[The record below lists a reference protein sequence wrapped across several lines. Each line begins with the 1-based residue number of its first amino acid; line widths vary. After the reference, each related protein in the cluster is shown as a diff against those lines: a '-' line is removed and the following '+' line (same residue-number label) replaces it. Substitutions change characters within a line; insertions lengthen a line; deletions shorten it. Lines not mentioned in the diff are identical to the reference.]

1 MPNFTVPEKVF
12 EEALRRFPTPFYLYD
27 EAGIRQTISKVQSA
41 FSWNPRYRQ
50 YYAVKALPT
59 PAILKIMLDTGCGLD
74 CSSITELVLAKR
86 LGVSGER
93 IMFTANAMPGQEMA
107 YARSLQATIT
117 LDDANDVERLAF
129 HGGVPEM
136 ISLRV
141 NAGPEGGQR
150 KGVMGSS
157 TDAKFGMRPDQLQG
171 VLMALKAQGA
181 RRFGLHTMTDSNSL
195 NPDYYI
201 NNAHYLAQTG
211 LELARETGLDLALI
225 NLAGGLGIPYRPED
239 APIDLAVVAQGVQAA
254 FQQHL
259 AGLDVALATEFGR
272 YITGPHGF
280 LVAQAI
286 HRKSTWREYV
296 GLDASASDLMRPA
309 MYGAYHHITVLGK
322 GDAPLDQVY
331 DVTGSLCENNDKFA
345 IQRPLPR
352 IEKKDILIL
361 HDTGAHGHA
370 MGYQYNGRLRCAE
383 VLYTVDGDYK
393 LIRRAET
400 PEDYFRTM
408 VFEG

>member
-1 MPNFTVPEKVF
+1 MPNFAVPAAVF
-12 EEALRRFPTPFYLYD
+12 EGALRRFPTPFYLYD
-27 EAGIRQTISKVQSA
+27 EAGIRQTIRKVQASFA
-41 FSWNPRYRQ
+41 WNPGYRQ
-50 YYAVKALPT
+50 YFAVKALPT
-59 PAILKIMLDTGCGLD
+59 AAILNIMLDTGCGLD
-74 CSSITELVLAKR
+74 CSSITELMLAKR
-86 LGVSGER
+86 LGVTGSR

-107 YARSLQATIT
+107 FARSLEATIT

-157 TDAKFGMRPDQLQG
+157 TDAKFGMKPDQLQP

-211 LELARETGLDLALI
+211 TNLARQTGLDLALI
-225 NLAGGLGIPYRPED
+225 NLAGGLGIPYRPEE
-239 APIDLAVVAQGVQAA
+239 APIDLDVVTRGVQEA
-254 FQQHL
+254 FRQHL
-259 AGLDVALATEFGR
+259 EGREVALATEFGR

-322 GDAPLDQVY
+322 EHLPLDQVY

-345 IQRPLPR
+345 IQRALPR

-361 HDTGAHGHA
+361 HDAGAHGHA

-408 VFEG
+408 VFDV